1 MSLDVRSEHLIS
13 SLVER
18 LDKNKVLVHNT
29 NGTWVIENTWVRGC
43 SGLIDFGGAVEC
55 LESLFEGEALREM
68 VVVVWI

>member
-18 LDKNKVLVHNT
+18 LDKNEVLVHNT
-29 NGTWVIENTWVRGC
+29 NGAWVIENTLVRGC

-55 LESLFEGEALREM
+55 WRACSKAKS
-68 VVVVWI
+68 